1 MSVFQTAS
9 QDIQANTLIPFDFE
23 ENPVRVTLD
32 EHGAPWFHAGDICRI
47 LGHGNPRQVVESH
60 VDPEDVQKCDTL
72 TAGGVQQA
80 NYVNES
86 GLYALIF
93 GSTKPEAKRFKRWV
107 TGDVLPAIRKTGG
120 YGTDQTLLEGMA
132 RMAEQLQRISEE
144 LQQPSTAIPPMP
156 RSELK
161 AKYDRY
167 GYMAYHQAVQP
178 IHLEHG
184 QAWTTTL
191 AMSYACDLNH
201 MVFVDKLQKLT
212 RDHTLLPSEYCCL
225 YINPSSSGIGVIHGF
240 QLSETGFQKVVAF
253 LETLD
258 LDEKALAAVH
268 KGAEKL
274 TEAFRAVGRKS
285 FFARSNSEKS
295 KFASAMADVAETISK
310 LASTLG
316 NKGGHR
322 HGQE

>member
-9 QDIQANTLIPFDFE
+9 QDIKANTLIPFDFE

-32 EHGAPWFHAGDICRI
+32 EHGAPWFHAGDVCRV
-47 LGHGNPRQVVESH
+47 LGYTNPSKTVSDH
-60 VDPEDVQKCDTL
+60 VDPEDLTKRDTL

-120 YGTDQTLLEGMA
+120 YGTDQTMLEGMA
-132 RMAEQLQRISEE
+132 RMVEQLQRISKE

-191 AMSYACDLNH
+191 EPHQFLWLWPLSP
-201 MVFVDKLQKLT
+201 MVRCRWWCLEPHQFLWLWPLSPMVRCRWWRLEPHQSPEPWPLAV
-212 RDHTLLPSEYCCL
+212 RWPEPASPRPSPVGMRRRQHLLWSFALPQCG
-225 YINPSSSGIGVIHGF
+225 SGIG
-240 QLSETGFQKVVAF
+240 LLRT
-253 LETLD
+253 
-258 LDEKALAAVH
+258 
-268 KGAEKL
+268 
-274 TEAFRAVGRKS
+274 
-285 FFARSNSEKS
+285 
-295 KFASAMADVAETISK
+295 
-310 LASTLG
+310 
-316 NKGGHR
+316 
-322 HGQE
+322 